1 MSEGGSSSRAPSV
14 RLKVSSEIDNIAG
27 HVSSTIHGMTDMVG
41 FFLTKT
47 ATTAPG
53 KTLEDVRTV
62 LSASDRP
69 AHMPQ
74 PESTDAKE
82 SISAGLLRRAR
93 ERSKSVASTLS
104 RQEPDQQQQQ
114 PRELQDVTVTEE
126 DLPAPP
132 TESLSTSP
140 DPSKGSLSNRLAS
153 FARFQPQAQAG
164 QADTN
169 NKLPVSGQRP
179 SAQSIFAS
187 FSSPAAS
194 LRSGASS
201 LQEPPTSPPPAH
213 PIAEEE
219 SKEGGLERFVNATSA
234 MELQLSEVQVLLDDY
249 KRLARLVGQ

>member
-1 MSEGGSSSRAPSV
+1 
-14 RLKVSSEIDNIAG
+14 
-27 HVSSTIHGMTDMVG
+27 MVG

-69 AHMPQ
+69 AHMST
-74 PESTDAKE
+74 PETNDAKE
-82 SISAGLLRRAR
+82 SISAGFLRRAR

-104 RQEPDQQQQQ
+104 RQEPDPQQQQ
-114 PRELQDVTVTEE
+114 RELQDVTVTEE
-126 DLPAPP
+126 EQQPVLP
-132 TESLSTSP
+132 TEPSLSTSP
-140 DPSKGSLSNRLAS
+140 DPSKSSLSNRLAS
-153 FARFQPQAQAG
+153 FARFQPQAASTP
-164 QADTN
+164 ADSSSNNNN
-169 NKLPVSGQRP
+169 NKLPVGGHRP

-187 FSSPAAS
+187 LSSPAAS

-201 LQEPPTSPPPAH
+201 LYEAPTSPPPAAQH
-213 PIAEEE
+213 PTSVAAEEPQRGQEGE
-219 SKEGGLERFVNATSA
+219 SGGMTRFMNATSA